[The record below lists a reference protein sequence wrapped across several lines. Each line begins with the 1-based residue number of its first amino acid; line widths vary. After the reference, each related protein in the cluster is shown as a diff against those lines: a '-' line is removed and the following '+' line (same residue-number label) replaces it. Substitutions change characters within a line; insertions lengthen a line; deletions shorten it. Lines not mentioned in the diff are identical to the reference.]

1 VDHSP
6 GFSLHDFGVAGP
18 HRPSNA
24 YICSYVTAGPY
35 SFLSENDVSIP
46 GAISCRPIEAPEWV
60 IVGLHE
66 AKALIRI
73 FELAT
78 LFGE

>member
-6 GFSLHDFGVAGP
+6 GFSLLDFGVAGP

-35 SFLSENDVSIP
+35 SFLSENDVSVP
-46 GAISCRPIEAPEWV
+46 GAISCRPIEVEEW
-60 IVGLHE
+60 ILFTLHE
-66 AKALIRI
+66 AKELIRI

-78 LFGE
+78 LLGE